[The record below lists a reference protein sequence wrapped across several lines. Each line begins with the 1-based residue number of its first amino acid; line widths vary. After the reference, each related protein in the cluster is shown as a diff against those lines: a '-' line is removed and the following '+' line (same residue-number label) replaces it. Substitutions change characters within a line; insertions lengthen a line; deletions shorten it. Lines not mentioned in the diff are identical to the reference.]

1 MITHSPEKL
10 STQVIVIISTQEGAH
25 CGEDRRWFFI
35 VSTPIRNLC
44 RYLCLNCGQW
54 RSRWER

>member
-25 CGEDRRWFFI
+25 CGEDRRWFLSF
-35 VSTPIRNLC
+35 PR
-44 RYLCLNCGQW
+44 R
-54 RSRWER
+54 